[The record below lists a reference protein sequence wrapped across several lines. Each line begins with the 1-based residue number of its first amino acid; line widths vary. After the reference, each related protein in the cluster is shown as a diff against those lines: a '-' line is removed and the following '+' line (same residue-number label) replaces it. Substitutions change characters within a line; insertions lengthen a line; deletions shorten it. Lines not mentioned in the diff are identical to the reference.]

1 MIETHPEEIFIKNV
15 LDVQVD
21 GLRGIN
27 RYVIRSMWDV
37 KQEDERGV
45 WYKLVQRVIED
56 ITYTWDEIEQE
67 GGIAEINK
75 QLKECYNV

>member
-1 MIETHPEEIFIKNV
+1 MTTSQPEEIFIKNV
-15 LDVQVD
+15 LDVDVD
-21 GLRGIN
+21 GLRHIN

-37 KQEDERGV
+37 RQEDGR
-45 WYKLVQRVIED
+45 YKLVQRVIED